1 MTGSLRL
8 ATVAVV
14 IDLVIVGNGPA
25 RRVARTRAIQTTIA
39 ISERPVVSQRLALT
53 LLAVLVFVVAL
64 VPRMAGRDTYVTLDE
79 DNWLKRTA
87 GFTYALWSG
96 ELRRTYQNGHPGVT
110 TMWVGM
116 LGLGQDQA
124 LSFSTRIRGQGLIGK
139 VPGFEEAIVDA
150 RAAMA
155 VATAVLT
162 AIVALLAGRLW
173 GVGVGATAGLLLA
186 LDPFSVALGQIL
198 HVDGLLTGF
207 MAISTLCL
215 IWYWWQRGSRWL
227 LVAAAL
233 TAGLAMLSKTPGLFM
248 LPFGSAVAGLAWLG
262 GRADLRRS
270 VTGVLVFG
278 ALTVATYFAFWP
290 ALWLAPV
297 EMIGRVVE
305 FLRETGGQPH
315 EGGSFFWLHR
325 VADPG
330 PLFYPV
336 ALAYRLGLGVCLG
349 LALFVA
355 VFPSL
360 NRKALVGLV
369 VVFILG
375 FGVMMTLGPKKFD
388 RYVMPLVP
396 MLSILAALGAWK
408 AGAWLADRAG
418 LSSAVGSVAAAGI
431 AIALQAQNLIGSY
444 PYYLAYYNPILGG
457 TTGAAE
463 RVMVGYGEGLDQ
475 VADWLN
481 ARPNATSVWVGAHSF
496 DILQPQIDG
505 QGESLRDRVPGQADY
520 IVLYRFQL
528 QVGQSPRVIDQYLG
542 RRDPLLVVELNGLDY
557 AYVYPGPRL
566 VGGAT

>member
-1 MTGSLRL
+1 VRTG
-8 ATVAVV
+8 
-14 IDLVIVGNGPA
+14 VGNPA
-25 RRVARTRAIQTTIA
+25 DCLARSRAIQTAIA
-39 ISERPVVSQRLALT
+39 ISEKSAVSQRFALALM
-53 LLAVLVFVVAL
+53 AVLVFVAAL

-124 LSFSTRIRGQGLIGK
+124 LQFSTRIRGQGLIGK

-150 RAAMA
+150 RGAMA
-155 VATAVLT
+155 VATAILT
-162 AIVALLAGRLW
+162 AITALLAGRLW

-215 IWYWWQRGSRWL
+215 IWYWWERGSRWL
-227 LVAAAL
+227 LLAAGVS
-233 TAGLAMLSKTPGLFM
+233 AGLAMLSKTPGVFM
-248 LPFGSAVAGLAWLG
+248 LPFGAAVGGLALVG
-262 GRADLRRS
+262 GRADFRRA
-270 VTGVLVFG
+270 VTGALAFG
-278 ALTVATYFAFWP
+278 ALTVITYFAFWP

-297 EMIGRVVE
+297 EMLGRVVE
-305 FLRETGGQPH
+305 FLKETGGQPH

-336 ALAYRLGLGVCLG
+336 ALAYRLGLGVGLG
-349 LALFVA
+349 LLLFLA
-355 VFPSL
+355 VFRTL

-369 VVFILG
+369 LLFILG

-396 MLSILAALGAWK
+396 MLAILAALGVWK
-408 AGAWLADRAG
+408 AGAWLGGRAG
-418 LSSAVGSVAAAGI
+418 LSGLVGSVVAAGV
-431 AIALQAQNLIGSY
+431 AVALQVQNLIGSY
-444 PYYLAYYNPILGG
+444 PYYLAYYNPVLGG

-481 ARPNATSVWVGAHSF
+481 ARPNASSLWVGAHSF

-542 RRDPLLVVELNGLDY
+542 RRDPLLVVQINGLDY

-566 VGGAT
+566 AGGAT

>member
-1 MTGSLRL
+1 VR
-8 ATVAVV
+8 AVV
-14 IDLVIVGNGPA
+14 GDPA
-25 RRVARTRAIQTTIA
+25 DCVARSRAIQTAIA
-39 ISERPVVSQRLALT
+39 ISEKPAVSQRLALP
-53 LLAVLVFVVAL
+53 LLAVLVFVAAL
-64 VPRMAGRDTYVTLDE
+64 IPRMAGRDTYVTLDE

-124 LSFSTRIRGQGLIGK
+124 LQFSTRIRGQGLIGK

-150 RAAMA
+150 RGAMA
-155 VATAVLT
+155 VATALLT
-162 AIVALLAGRLW
+162 AVTALLAGRLW
-173 GVGVGATAGLLLA
+173 GVGVGATTGLLLA
-186 LDPFSVALGQIL
+186 VDPFSVALGQIL

-207 MAISTLCL
+207 MAISALCL
-215 IWYWWQRGSRWL
+215 IWYWWERGSRWL
-227 LVAAAL
+227 LVAAGVS
-233 TAGLAMLSKTPGLFM
+233 AGLAMLSKTPGVFM
-248 LPFGSAVAGLAWLG
+248 LPFGAAVGGLALLG
-262 GRADLRRS
+262 GRAKFRRA
-270 VTGVLVFG
+270 VTGSLAFG
-278 ALTVATYFAFWP
+278 VLTVVSYFAFWP

-336 ALAYRLGLGVCLG
+336 ALAYRLGLGMCLG
-349 LALFVA
+349 LLLFVV
-355 VFPSL
+355 VFRSL

-369 VVFILG
+369 LLFILG
-375 FGVMMTLGPKKFD
+375 FGLMMTLGPKKFD
-388 RYVMPLVP
+388 RYVMPIVP
-396 MLSILAALGAWK
+396 MLAVLAALGVWK
-408 AGAWLADRAG
+408 AGAWLGGRAG
-418 LSSAVGSVAAAGI
+418 LAGVVGSVVAAGI
-431 AIALQAQNLIGSY
+431 AILLQAQNLVGSY
-444 PYYLAYYNPILGG
+444 PYYLAYYNPLLGG
-457 TTGAAE
+457 ATGAAE

-481 ARPNATSVWVGAHSF
+481 ARPNATSLWVGAHSF

-505 QGESLRDRVPGQADY
+505 QGESLRDRVPSQADY

-542 RRDPLLVVELNGLDY
+542 RRDPLLVVQINGLDY

>member
-1 MTGSLRL
+1 VSGG
-8 ATVAVV
+8 TV
-14 IDLVIVGNGPA
+14 VGYPSDH
-25 RRVARTRAIQTTIA
+25 VARSRVIQTAVA
-39 ISERPVVSQRLALT
+39 IEKPVVSQRAALT

-124 LSFSTRIRGQGLIGK
+124 LQFSTRIRGQGLIGK

-155 VATAVLT
+155 VAISVLT
-162 AIVALLAGRLW
+162 AIIGLLAGRLW

-198 HVDGLLTGF
+198 HVDGLLASF
-207 MAISTLCL
+207 MAISALCL
-215 IWYWWQRGSRWL
+215 IWYWWEHGADWV
-227 LVAAAL
+227 LVVAGAA
-233 TAGLAMLSKTPGLFM
+233 AGLAMLSKTPGLFM
-248 LPFGSAVAGLAWLG
+248 LPFGVAVAALALPA
-262 GRADLRRS
+262 RRVQLRRA
-270 VTGVLVFG
+270 VTGVLAFG
-278 ALTVATYFAFWP
+278 MLTAVTYVAFWP
-290 ALWLAPV
+290 ALWLAPA
-297 EMIGRVVE
+297 EMIGRVVD

-315 EGGSFFWLHR
+315 EGGSFFWQHR

-330 PLFYPV
+330 LLFYPV

-349 LALFVA
+349 LVLFVA
-355 VFPSL
+355 SFRSL
-360 NRKALVGLV
+360 NHKTLVGLV
-369 VVFILG
+369 LLFIAG
-375 FGVMMTLGPKKFD
+375 FGLMMTLGPKKFD
-388 RYVMPLVP
+388 RYVLPLVP
-396 MLSILAALGAWK
+396 MLAILSALGAWK
-408 AGAWLADRAG
+408 AGGWFGRRAG
-418 LSSAVGSVAAAGI
+418 LSSMAGSTVAAGL
-431 AIALQAQNLIGSY
+431 AILLQASNLLGSY

-481 ARPNATSVWVGAHSF
+481 ARPNATSLWVGAHSF

-505 QGESLRDRVPGQADY
+505 QGESLRDRVPSQADY

-542 RRDPLLVVELNGLDY
+542 RRDPLLVVQLNGLDY

-566 VGGAT
+566 IGGAP

>member
-1 MTGSLRL
+1 
-8 ATVAVV
+8 
-14 IDLVIVGNGPA
+14 
-25 RRVARTRAIQTTIA
+25 
-39 ISERPVVSQRLALT
+39 VSQRTALF
-53 LLAVLVFVVAL
+53 LLAMLVFVIAL
-64 VPRMAGRDTYVTLDE
+64 VPRLAGRDTYVTLDE

-116 LGLGQDQA
+116 LGMGQDQA
-124 LSFSTRIRGQGLIGK
+124 LQFSTRIRGQGLIGK

-150 RAAMA
+150 RGAMA
-155 VATAVLT
+155 VATSILT
-162 AIVALLAGRLW
+162 AIIALLAGRLW
-173 GVGVGATAGLLLA
+173 GAGVGATAGLLLA

-207 MAISTLCL
+207 MCISVLCL
-215 IWYWWQRGSRWL
+215 IWYWWERGSRWL
-227 LVAAAL
+227 LLAAGVS
-233 TAGLAMLSKTPGLFM
+233 AGLAMLSKTPGLFL
-248 LPFGSAVAGLAWLG
+248 LPFGAAVAGLAFVA
-262 GRADLRRS
+262 GRAELRRAA
-270 VTGVLVFG
+270 TGVLAFG
-278 ALTVATYFAFWP
+278 MLAATTYVAFWP
-290 ALWLAPV
+290 ALWLAPI
-297 EMIGRVVE
+297 EMLGRVVD

-315 EGGSFFWLHR
+315 EGGSFFWRHR

-330 PLFYPV
+330 PLFYPT

-349 LALFVA
+349 LVLFVA
-355 VFPSL
+355 SFRL
-360 NRKALVGLV
+360 MNRKALIGLV
-369 VVFILG
+369 LLFIAG
-375 FGVMMTLGPKKFD
+375 FGLMMTLGPKKFD
-388 RYVMPLVP
+388 RYVLPLMP
-396 MLSILAALGAWK
+396 MLAIVAALGSWK
-408 AGAWLADRAG
+408 AGGWLGGRTGLRA
-418 LSSAVGSVAAAGI
+418 LAGSIGTA
-431 AIALQAQNLIGSY
+431 AIALMLQAQNLVGSY

-505 QGESLRDRVPGQADY
+505 QGESLRDRVPSQADY

-542 RRDPLLVVELNGLDY
+542 RRDPLLVVQINGLDY

-566 VGGAT
+566 VGGAS